1 MTTELWC
8 LLAAAF
14 WGLPV
19 VYAPAVGK
27 MRAAGGT
34 TWGFGNRDVEPAV
47 PAWVGRA
54 ERAAR
59 NHFENLPLFV
69 VVVLV
74 AQAAGIHD
82 DLTRSAAAA
91 FVVARVAHS
100 IVYWLGITVVR
111 TVAYYAGVVAVLA
124 IASRLL

>member
-8 LLAAAF
+8 LLAVTF

-19 VYAPAVGK
+19 VYAPATGRGL
-27 MRAAGGT
+27 RAGLGWA
-34 TWGFGNRDVEPAV
+34 FGNREVDPPS

-74 AQAAGIHD
+74 AHVMDVHD
-82 DLTRSAAAA
+82 DATRAAAA
-91 FVVARVAHS
+91 TFVVARVAHTL
-100 IVYWLGITVVR
+100 IYWAGITVVR
-111 TVAYYAGVVAVLA
+111 TLAYYAALIAVGV
-124 IASRLL
+124 IASRLV